1 MSEVLQAEKVQIEVA
16 DSEAELH
23 RQGLHFGY
31 VGIEIEKRFSV
42 ECSGM
47 KLFAMKAASCLITP
61 APGDYVACVVNEKK
75 TFIIA
80 VLERKAPKAVM
91 EIVSNAPIGLSAPEI
106 KMVAKDQ
113 LFIAGQKGALTFGD
127 LNLGAVNFAANIE
140 KGDVRIKILSYIG
153 KSLKIVLNEVLARV
167 GTSLRIVDGADY
179 QRSKEVHIESEKLL
193 SLKGQFTSVTAKDDV
208 KIDGTRVHIG

>member
-1 MSEVLQAEKVQIEVA
+1 
-16 DSEAELH
+16 
-23 RQGLHFGY
+23 
-31 VGIEIEKRFSV
+31 
-42 ECSGM
+42 
-47 KLFAMKAASCLITP
+47 
-61 APGDYVACVVNEKK
+61 
-75 TFIIA
+75 
-80 VLERKAPKAVM
+80 M

-153 KSLKIVLNEVLARV
+153 KSLKMVLNEVLSRV

>member
-1 MSEVLQAEKVQIEVA
+1 
-16 DSEAELH
+16 
-23 RQGLHFGY
+23 
-31 VGIEIEKRFSV
+31 
-42 ECSGM
+42 
-47 KLFAMKAASCLITP
+47 
-61 APGDYVACVVNEKK
+61 
-75 TFIIA
+75 
-80 VLERKAPKAVM
+80 
-91 EIVSNAPIGLSAPEI
+91 
-106 KMVAKDQ
+106 MVAKDQ

-153 KSLKIVLNEVLARV
+153 KSLKIVLNEFLARV